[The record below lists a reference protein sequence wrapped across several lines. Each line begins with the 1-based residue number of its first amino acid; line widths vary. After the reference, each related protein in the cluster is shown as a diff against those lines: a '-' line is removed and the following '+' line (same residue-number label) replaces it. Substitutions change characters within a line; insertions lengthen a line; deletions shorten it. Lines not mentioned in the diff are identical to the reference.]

1 MKRFKFYVIIC
12 FFTFSLIWIGG
23 FIIFDQYIHQV
34 SNNNDKTDAIV
45 VLTGGRNRIS
55 QALKLF
61 NQNMAEFLIISGVSS
76 NVTLNQIE
84 KQNNVIIAKPLG
96 KVIIGK
102 EATTT
107 YQNAIEV
114 SEAIRRNNIHS
125 VRLVT
130 SYYHMP
136 RSKAEILAHNPEL
149 KVVSHPVYS
158 EKVSKK
164 WWKRWNSFCLIA
176 SEYNKFMFVYAKYF
190 ILKLIERN

>member
-1 MKRFKFYVIIC
+1 MKRFKFFAIIC
-12 FFTFSLIWIGG
+12 FFVFSIVWVGG
-23 FIIFDQYIHQV
+23 FIIFDRYIRQIADN
-34 SNNNDKTDAIV
+34 SDKTDAIV

-55 QALKLF
+55 QALMLF

-96 KVIIGK
+96 KVIVGK

-114 SEAIRRNNIHS
+114 SEAIRRNNINS

-136 RSKAEILAHNPEL
+136 RSRAEILAHNPEL
-149 KVVSHPVYS
+149 EIINHPVYS